1 MEPDGTVTSFQYEV
15 DNISQEFIM
24 KTNIAPT
31 FPTNFDIPHNASEK
45 FNFKYRFF
53 DLDNSS
59 IRVIKIGGVE
69 DLNPMN
75 YATEIST
82 VLNDPCECK
91 SVVCGNIVQPKR
103 ESKIPNIPT
112 MIICQNCDTN
122 FPTKY
127 QYQRHQCEFNA
138 DKVVLK
144 PNVDIKDIDKGMR
157 MKFDCPTCGK
167 QFVSKNNL
175 ERHQTSH
182 DETNINVCEHC
193 NKQFVSENRLRIH
206 KENHCKKA
214 GDISKFYRSDVTVWK
229 CLSCYQVFATPSSA
243 SKHVENCVDNLNRSK
258 SKKGSIEDDDCK
270 IISDEEKCLAST
282 EILDN
287 GITSTGKVNDAITN
301 KNMQK
306 FLTEL
311 LLQYV
316 KQEALKDNSMKIIEN
331 KEAIVKLI
339 EDVLFAMNVSTE
351 NKQNDS
357 NLKET
362 SETTQNSYSQE
373 LVIKSEVYSES
384 SSFNKSDTSQDSE
397 KKKRG
402 RKRKSPRQTMKTKR
416 LSVVVENGYKYQCEK
431 CVKVFDS
438 VADLENHREIEH
450 PAKFKCEECGQVVHS
465 AKALLIHSRA
475 HQSLKPYVCEIC
487 KRCYSQTSHLW
498 QHMRFHQGIKPF
510 ACPHEGCEARYTIR
524 PDLKDH
530 IRKVHT
536 RERPFKCSV
545 CDKCFLT
552 GSVYYQHRLIHTN
565 DRRYGCDICQKRF
578 FRADALNNHRRIHT
592 DERPYPCDICG
603 RQFRQKGDRNKHV
616 RTQHPS

>member
-1 MEPDGTVTSFQYEV
+1 
-15 DNISQEFIM
+15 
-24 KTNIAPT
+24 
-31 FPTNFDIPHNASEK
+31 
-45 FNFKYRFF
+45 
-53 DLDNSS
+53 
-59 IRVIKIGGVE
+59 
-69 DLNPMN
+69 
-75 YATEIST
+75 
-82 VLNDPCECK
+82 
-91 SVVCGNIVQPKR
+91 
-103 ESKIPNIPT
+103 

-243 SKHVENCVDNLNRSK
+243 SKHTENCVDNLNWSK
-258 SKKGSIEDDDCK
+258 TKKSPVEDDDCK
-270 IISDEEKCLAST
+270 IIADDGKCLTSS
-282 EILDN
+282 EILDS
-287 GITSTGKVNDAITN
+287 GITLNGKVNDAITN
-301 KNMQK
+301 RNVQK

-311 LLQYV
+311 LLQCEYCNRTYADKKWLLLHQKSHTTTVNYECITCNLTFDSYV
-316 KQEALKDNSMKIIEN
+316 LASKHWLTKCSDEANLFYLPKLTYCEYCDRTFKSHEILYTHKFKKKHYTPKIYSLSGSNPTDIKQEALKDNSMKIIEN

-351 NKQNDS
+351 NKQSDSS

-362 SETTQNSYSQE
+362 SETTQNSYSPE
-373 LVIKSEVYSES
+373 IVIKSEVYSES

-565 DRRYGCDICQKRF
+565 DRRYGCDVSITF
-578 FRADALNNHRRIHT
+578 ISL
-592 DERPYPCDICG
+592 
-603 RQFRQKGDRNKHV
+603 
-616 RTQHPS
+616 

>member
-258 SKKGSIEDDDCK
+258 SKKGFIEDDDCK

-311 LLQYV
+311 LLQCEYCNRTYADKKWLLLHQKTHTTSVNYECVTCNLTFDSYVLASKHWLTKCSDEANLFYLPKLTYCEYCDRTFKSHEILYTHKFKKKHYTPKIYSLSESNPADV

-450 PAKFKCEECGQVVHS
+450 PAKFKCEECGQVS
-465 AKALLIHSRA
+465 IS
-475 HQSLKPYVCEIC
+475 I
-487 KRCYSQTSHLW
+487 YS
-498 QHMRFHQGIKPF
+498 MYFNRF
-510 ACPHEGCEARYTIR
+510 
-524 PDLKDH
+524 
-530 IRKVHT
+530 
-536 RERPFKCSV
+536 
-545 CDKCFLT
+545 
-552 GSVYYQHRLIHTN
+552 
-565 DRRYGCDICQKRF
+565 
-578 FRADALNNHRRIHT
+578 
-592 DERPYPCDICG
+592 
-603 RQFRQKGDRNKHV
+603 
-616 RTQHPS
+616 

>member
-1 MEPDGTVTSFQYEV
+1 MVAERSDVMMNNSDISFIKLHRMDPNGAVSSYQYEV
-15 DNISQEFIM
+15 DNISQEIIM
-24 KTNIAPT
+24 KTNIP
-31 FPTNFDIPHNASEK
+31 PNFNTSFDVTYDSSEK
-45 FNFKYRFF
+45 FNFKYRFL

-82 VLNDPCECK
+82 VLNDPYECK
-91 SVVCGNIVQPKR
+91 STVCANIIQPKR

-138 DKVVLK
+138 EKVVLK

-182 DETNINVCEHC
+182 DETNVNVCEHC

-229 CLSCYQVFATPSSA
+229 CLSCYQVFATPASA
-243 SKHVENCVDNLNRSK
+243 TKHAENCVETLCPS
-258 SKKGSIEDDDCK
+258 GSINCIMDDDDCK
-270 IISDEEKCLAST
+270 IVSEEEKNQDTVDLVEHGGAF
-282 EILDN
+282 N
-287 GITSTGKVNDAITN
+287 GKVNDNVAS
-301 KNMQK
+301 KNVQK

-311 LLQYV
+311 LLQCEYCNRTYADKKWLLLHQKSHSTSINYECITCSVTFDSYVLASKHWLTKCSDEANLFYLPKLTYCEYCDRTFKSHEILYTHKFKKKHYTPKVYAPVESDSTEV
-316 KQEALKDNSMKIIEN
+316 KQENLKDNSMKIIED

-351 NKQNDS
+351 NKQS
-357 NLKET
+357 NSNNKEIKEAT
-362 SETTQNSYSQE
+362 AVDNSQE
-373 LVIKSEVYSES
+373 MVIKSEVFSES
-384 SSFNKSDTSQDSE
+384 SSFAKSDTSQDSE

-402 RKRKSPRQTMKTKR
+402 RKRKSPRQTTKTKR
-416 LSVVVENGYKYQCEK
+416 LTIVEKGYKYQCEK
-431 CVKVFDS
+431 CIKVFDS

-450 PAKFKCEECGQVVHS
+450 PAKFKCEECGQVKEKSMSIVYR
-465 AKALLIHSRA
+465 I
-475 HQSLKPYVCEIC
+475 E
-487 KRCYSQTSHLW
+487 
-498 QHMRFHQGIKPF
+498 
-510 ACPHEGCEARYTIR
+510 TI
-524 PDLKDH
+524 
-530 IRKVHT
+530 
-536 RERPFKCSV
+536 
-545 CDKCFLT
+545 DK
-552 GSVYYQHRLIHTN
+552 
-565 DRRYGCDICQKRF
+565 
-578 FRADALNNHRRIHT
+578 
-592 DERPYPCDICG
+592 
-603 RQFRQKGDRNKHV
+603 
-616 RTQHPS
+616 

>member
-1 MEPDGTVTSFQYEV
+1 MDPDGTVTSYQYEV

-31 FPTNFDIPHNASEK
+31 FNTNFDIPYNSSDK
-45 FNFKYRFF
+45 FNFKYRFL

-82 VLNDPCECK
+82 VLNDPYECK

-229 CLSCYQVFATPSSA
+229 CLSCYQVFATPASA
-243 SKHVENCVDNLNRSK
+243 SKHAEDCVENVNSGASK
-258 SKKGSIEDDDCK
+258 NIADDDDCK
-270 IISDEEKCLAST
+270 IISDEIKNQTSSEL
-282 EILDN
+282 IDN
-287 GITSTGKVNDAITN
+287 GITFNSKLNDITN
-301 KNMQK
+301 KNVQK

-311 LLQYV
+311 LLQCEYCNRTYADKKWLLSHQKSHSTSVNYECITCNLTFDSYV
-316 KQEALKDNSMKIIEN
+316 LASKHWLTKCSDEANLFYLPKLTYCEYCDRTFKSHEILYTHKFKKKHYTPKVFLPVESASSDIKQESLKDSSMKIIEN

-351 NKQNDS
+351 NKQSDS
-357 NLKET
+357 NNDKGST
-362 SETTQNSYSQE
+362 ETTKTDKSHPPE
-373 LVIKSEVYSES
+373 MIIKSEVYSES
-384 SSFNKSDTSQDSE
+384 SSFTKSDTSQDSE

-402 RKRKSPRQTMKTKR
+402 RKRKSPRQTTKTKR
-416 LSVVVENGYKYQCEK
+416 LTVVVEKGYKYQCEK
-431 CVKVFDS
+431 CIKVFDS
-438 VADLENHREIEH
+438 VGDLENHREIEH
-450 PAKFKCEECGQVVHS
+450 PAKFKCEECGQVH
-465 AKALLIHSRA
+465 KYILMFYKN
-475 HQSLKPYVCEIC
+475 LKGN
-487 KRCYSQTSHLW
+487 
-498 QHMRFHQGIKPF
+498 F
-510 ACPHEGCEARYTIR
+510 
-524 PDLKDH
+524 
-530 IRKVHT
+530 
-536 RERPFKCSV
+536 
-545 CDKCFLT
+545 
-552 GSVYYQHRLIHTN
+552 
-565 DRRYGCDICQKRF
+565 
-578 FRADALNNHRRIHT
+578 
-592 DERPYPCDICG
+592 
-603 RQFRQKGDRNKHV
+603 
-616 RTQHPS
+616 